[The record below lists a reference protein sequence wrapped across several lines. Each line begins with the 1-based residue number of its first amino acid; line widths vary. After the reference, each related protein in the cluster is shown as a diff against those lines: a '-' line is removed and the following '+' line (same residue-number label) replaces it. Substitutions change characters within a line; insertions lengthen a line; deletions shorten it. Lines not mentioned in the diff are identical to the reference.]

1 MKKSTKLLSLILAI
15 VMILSSMTMLASA
28 VGKKQYQTVANLND
42 AKAYSPYGAVTRLE
56 TEERLSMVLD
66 SLDILLGKANINLGT
81 VINTF
86 GLKLTIDL
94 RSVDAL
100 LGTVDDVKTLKGNF
114 LVSLIGWMLG
124 IINDL
129 DVSTWVN
136 GVRRDTS
143 DQFRI
148 VYELVELI
156 DKNKGIIGN
165 VIKTGNL
172 NLGIISS
179 FISLGAVG
187 DLLNDIPGLVKSMI
201 LPMFERKDDDAAQ
214 IAKLLN
220 ANSSLEEVITQFV
233 QGLFTKPM
241 STTTVKAD
249 ANGNM
254 TSDHVLPTQADG
266 LRYYYVVSADKKT
279 VECYVYDKEAK
290 DGTYVQEDD
299 FTLQPEVEGSDVYV
313 YAQPDG
319 STLKYYKPESYFL
332 PSLQASGQAANIMN
346 ISTNNAASMLNDM
359 IPYVFQEMAP
369 VVLNGSMKKL
379 VAGIFGAEY
388 VHVGDVVDGQYVAI
402 DNASMSVVAADLAD
416 SFFTEPQGEYLWEWS
431 NYKVING
438 THYYRYED
446 QIFMADL
453 SNANPCMDLFNW
465 DWHISDDFMN
475 QFIPGKGS
483 SYATILQSI
492 NNFVGVVIDEVMS
505 PDMIAT
511 IGWTKGD
518 NSNLVANVVKTA
530 RQFVGKVPQ
539 TIFGYG
545 YADNEW
551 YNSLMTGSNQ
561 EVLTSLAMLAIGALM
576 PQFNMPTPANL
587 KGKNIGA
594 VAAMVLREL
603 CTQLLPSYNYD
614 ALIYSDYTN
623 KIALDKTNSEWL
635 DVILTM
641 GVDLGVS
648 YLKELADMGED
659 TAEWKGMGWSDSKTY
674 AADANTKAWED
685 KIDYIIDWAL
695 SNKYEWCWSMENF
708 VDTTGLTIDL
718 ATAQDPW
725 VKVGKILKDL
735 LPVEEIFNVD
745 YSNAN
750 WLEVLL
756 RDNFVLAIADLDV
769 TKLVG
774 GASATGI
781 INIPANSVLRTDAIL
796 PMLTTVI
803 KNLINTL
810 LNKVGEYQLIP
821 DNVATIDNLLT
832 KANLAQVVQNLLG
845 MLFNTVKR
853 DYTSGAANTPGAAG
867 TFKRDG
873 LLTTVL
879 PIVNFFLGWKTD
891 AQVHADPIVS
901 LDTEKDDNYLL
912 KSVNNNLK
920 FVNNS
925 SGMLLKH
932 RNGANGVYGAE
943 DKAYTIKITNV
954 TATNGVTVGGFP
966 TDVAPGA
973 TTYLPITVP
982 NGDNTTKITISYTFT
997 GKNGAAMG
1005 GTQTQVYY
1013 AYYTSTEDQE
1023 DVWVGSADT
1032 GDYSQREAYRTY
1044 NFTEKLFE
1052 TVTTYTGTMTYKKAT
1067 IQIGNKTKNFV
1078 SCGVLDTAFDAR
1090 ASQYFQPITDRA
1102 EAGWLTKLEKDNNDY
1117 SASIGKLYKAK
1128 AGVTADT
1135 FSTKNSVAND
1145 LYGVYNMGQVAT
1157 KYGNRSGTWAVQFV
1171 YINTFG
1177 SADILEKYINYGFE
1191 ASDFTAA
1198 GQSAFTTYENA
1209 LLELVK
1215 WATHPKTT
1223 TYTTDVQP
1231 NIEAAI
1237 KAIDNAYAAV
1247 MKFKKPAEVATANL
1261 EQALA
1266 DYSHDAEGRD
1276 HDYQDYAHYEYWD
1289 YEAERTDGRN
1299 IMKSLTAPEAPQKYI
1314 DKANL
1319 SPAQIDAVIA
1329 AETNSLKSA
1338 AIAAT
1343 VVEPSAQD
1351 LADYEKT
1358 MSTWKPAEYNEL
1370 YIEDIAGKIGY
1381 YYNIMT
1387 QNPKAAN
1394 KQFLAKEIDTAY
1406 ALYNGKADL
1415 YAVDSWNAY
1424 MDAYNEAVAVNNNAS
1439 ALGHSVFDAKYQLML
1454 AENNLILKT
1463 ESAKVTGA
1471 LDELDALAKNAEAIF
1486 AHPDYYDMVNADIT
1500 LADAYKQLMV
1510 ALGEKYTD
1518 DAGNEA
1524 ILYSR
1529 SAYEFLKYDRKTTD
1543 NNLAK
1548 IDASADNLRT
1558 ALSNFR
1564 FNVGLEKAD
1573 GDSSDV
1579 AVSQVIHIINGIN
1592 PGEIATTNEL
1602 VKDYLQAT
1610 TDAATLVSV
1619 ESKAGAMGTGARV
1632 EVKLGDATVAVYLV
1646 VIYGDVN
1653 GDGAIDAFDAME
1665 VDLASNSLI
1674 APFTG
1679 NSAYAQAADTDANG
1693 VIDAADYAAIEVASN
1708 AVATIDQ
1715 VR

>member
-1 MKKSTKLLSLILAI
+1 MKKSTKLLSVILAF

-42 AKAYSPYGAVTRLE
+42 AAAYSPYGAVTRLE
-56 TEERLSMVLD
+56 TEERISMLLD

-81 VINTF
+81 VINTL

-100 LGTVDDVKTLKGNF
+100 LGTVDDVKTLKGKF

-143 DQFRI
+143 DQMRI

-156 DKNKGIIGN
+156 DKNKAIIAN

-172 NLGIISS
+172 DLGIIDR
-179 FISLGAVG
+179 FVNLGSVG

-214 IAKLLN
+214 IVKLLDTN
-220 ANSSLEEVITQFV
+220 VSLEQVVTEFV

-290 DGTYVQEDD
+290 DGSYIQEDD

-313 YAQPDG
+313 YVQPDG

-332 PSLQASGQAANIMN
+332 PSLQASGNAADIMN
-346 ISTNNAASMLNDM
+346 ISTNNAASMLYDM

-369 VVLNGSMKKL
+369 VVLNGSIKKI
-379 VAGIFGAEY
+379 VAGLFGAEY
-388 VHVGDVVDGQYVAI
+388 VHVGDVVDGKYVAI
-402 DNASMSVVAADLAD
+402 KNADMAVVAADLAD
-416 SFFTEPQGEYLWEWS
+416 SFFTEAQGRYLWEWS

-465 DWHISDDFMN
+465 DWHITDDFMN

-483 SYATILQSI
+483 SYATVLQSL
-492 NNFVGVVIDEVMS
+492 NNFVGAVIDEVMS
-505 PDMIAT
+505 PDMIET

-530 RQFVGKVPQ
+530 RKFVSQVPQ
-539 TIFGYG
+539 TIFGNEY
-545 YADNEW
+545 YKNEW
-551 YNSLMTGSNQ
+551 YNSLMEGSNQ

-594 VAAMVLREL
+594 VGAMVVREL

-623 KIALDKTNSEWL
+623 KIVLDKTNSEWL

-659 TAEWKGMGWSDSKTY
+659 TAAWAGMGWSDSKTY
-674 AADANTKAWED
+674 AANANTKAWED

-695 SNKYEWCWSMENF
+695 SNQYEWCWSMENF

-725 VKVGKILKDL
+725 VKIGKIFKDL
-735 LPVEEIFNVD
+735 LPVEDIFNVD

-756 RDNFVLAIADLDV
+756 RDDFVLAAMDLDI
-769 TKLVG
+769 TKLIG
-774 GASATGI
+774 GASATGAL
-781 INIPANSVLRTDAIL
+781 NIPTNSVLRTDAVL

-821 DNVATIDNLLT
+821 DNVTTIDNLLT

-853 DYTSGAANTPGAAG
+853 DYVSGAANTPGAAG

-873 LLTTVL
+873 LLTTAL
-879 PIVNFFLGWKTD
+879 PIINFFIGWSTD
-891 AQVHADPIVS
+891 AQVHADPIIS
-901 LDTEKDDNYLL
+901 LDTEKGDNYLL
-912 KSVNNNLK
+912 KSVSNNLK

-932 RNGANGVYGAE
+932 RKGANGVYDKE

-954 TATNGVTVGGFP
+954 TATNGVSVSGFP

-973 TTYLPITVP
+973 TTYLPISVP
-982 NGDNTTKITISYTFT
+982 DGDGTTKLTISYTFT
-997 GKNGAAMG
+997 GKNGVAMG
-1005 GTQTQVYY
+1005 GTQTAVYY

-1023 DVWVGSADT
+1023 NVEVAGEDT
-1032 GDYSQREAYRTY
+1032 GDYANREGYKTY
-1044 NFTEKLFE
+1044 NFTEKLYE
-1052 TVTTYTGTMTYKKAT
+1052 TVTTYTGTMTYKSAT
-1067 IQIGNKTKNFV
+1067 FQIGNKTKNFV
-1078 SCGVLDTAFDAR
+1078 SCGTLDKAFDER
-1090 ASQYFQPITDRA
+1090 AAQYFEPITDRA

-1117 SASIGKLYKAK
+1117 SASVGKLYKAK
-1128 AGVTADT
+1128 AGVTAET
-1135 FSTKNSVAND
+1135 FSKANSVKND

-1157 KYGNRSGTWAVQFV
+1157 KYGNRSGTWAVQFI

-1177 SADILEKYINYGFE
+1177 VDEVMSKYIGYGLA

-1198 GQSAFTTYENA
+1198 GQSAFTAYENA
-1209 LLELVK
+1209 LFELVK
-1215 WATHPKTT
+1215 WATYPKTT
-1223 TYTTDVQP
+1223 TYATDVQP

-1237 KAIDNAYAAV
+1237 KAIDSAYAAV
-1247 MKFKKPAEVATANL
+1247 MKYKKPAEVSTANL
-1261 EQALA
+1261 EKALE
-1266 DYSHDAEGRD
+1266 DYSHDADGRD

-1289 YEAERTDGRN
+1289 YEEERTDGRN
-1299 IMKSLTAPEAPQKYI
+1299 IIKSVTAPEAPQKYI
-1314 DKANL
+1314 DKSNL

-1329 AETNSLKSA
+1329 AETNALKSA
-1338 AIAAT
+1338 AITAT
-1343 VVEPSAQD
+1343 VKEPTEKD
-1351 LADYEKT
+1351 LADYAETLKN
-1358 MSTWKPAEYNEL
+1358 WVPAEYDEL
-1370 YIEDIAGKIGY
+1370 YIEDIALKLGY
-1381 YYNIMT
+1381 YYGIMT

-1394 KQFLAKEIDTAY
+1394 KQFLKKEIDTAK
-1406 ALYNGKADL
+1406 ALYEGKSAL
-1415 YAVDSWNAY
+1415 YAADSWAEYQKAY
-1424 MDAYNEAVAVNNNAS
+1424 DEAVAVNNDSA
-1439 ALGHSVFDAKYQLML
+1439 ALGHEVFDAKYYLMV
-1454 AENNLILKT
+1454 AENNLILK
-1463 ESAKVTGA
+1463 EDSAKETGA
-1471 LDELDALAKNAEAIF
+1471 LSELEVLAEVAEKIF
-1486 AHPDYYDMVNADIT
+1486 AYPQYYTMVNEDIT
-1500 LADAYKQLMV
+1500 ADEAYKQLIV
-1510 ALGEKYTD
+1510 ALGQKFTND
-1518 DAGNEA
+1518 DGDEE

-1529 SAYEFLKYDRKTTD
+1529 SAYEFLKYDREKTS

-1548 IDASADNLRT
+1548 IDAAAD
-1558 ALSNFR
+1558 ALQAAIDNFECT
-1564 FNVGLEKAD
+1564 VGIVSKPNDDTTTVETTKQIID
-1573 GDSSDV
+1573 GIEPLS
-1579 AVSQVIHIINGIN
+1579 
-1592 PGEIATTNEL
+1592 IATVASLITH
-1602 VKDYLQAT
+1602 VQAT
-1610 TDAATLVSV
+1610 NPDAILSTNT
-1619 ESKAGAMGTGARV
+1619 SKAGVMGTGARV
-1632 EVKLGDATVAVYLV
+1632 DVSLPEIGVVTVYYV

-1653 GDGAIDAFDAME
+1653 GDGVIDGFDALE
-1665 VDLASNSLI
+1665 TDLANNGRVDLE
-1674 APFTG
+1674 G
-1679 NSAYAQAADTDANG
+1679 AYKLAADANGDG
-1693 VIDAADYAAIEVASN
+1693 VIDASDYSAITADAKCGASISQ
-1708 AVATIDQ
+1708 TH
-1715 VR
+1715 